1 MSAMQFDKK
10 DFYDRATR
18 TGKYLRHVKRRI
30 DNSTPMRPLRML
42 RQSLYRMT
50 PKGLYTRSLLI
61 IIVPMIVLQSI
72 VAFVFMERHWQM
84 VTRRLSSMVTAD
96 IAAMIDVYKTYP
108 QDAEGQTLSRIARDN
123 LHLTVELLPP
133 GELPQPLPKPFFS
146 LLDDV
151 LSRELRTQI
160 GKPFWID
167 TVGRSNVV
175 EIRIQLDNAIMRVY
189 APRNQAYAS
198 NSHIF
203 IVWMVASAAVLI
215 LVSILFLR
223 NQIKPILTLA
233 DAADAF
239 GKGRDFA
246 PFRPRGAREV
256 RAAAHAFL
264 VMQKRIERQI
274 EQRTTMLNGVSHDL
288 RTLLTRFKLQLA
300 LLKSTPETE
309 AMVRD
314 VDDMQHMLEDYLAFA
329 RGDAGEAPSKI
340 NFKDFLNEVKK
351 DHAAP
356 GKSIAVEFSGE
367 PQVTLLPKAFKRC
380 IDNLVANAVRHA
392 TNVQINAAHE
402 NGFLNVDIEDDGPG
416 IPENQREDVFR
427 PFFRLDD
434 ARNQNESGTGLG
446 LAIARDIAT
455 SHGGDIIL
463 DESALGGLKATIRI
477 PG

>member
-1 MSAMQFDKK
+1 MASMQFDKK
-10 DFYDRATR
+10 DIYRHAAR
-18 TGKYLRHVKRRI
+18 VGKYLRHARHSLSASR
-30 DNSTPMRPLRML
+30 PMQPFRAL

-61 IIVPMIVLQSI
+61 IILPMIVLQSI

-96 IAAMIDVYKTYP
+96 VAAMLDVYKTYP
-108 QDAEGQTLSRIARDN
+108 QDVEGQTLSRIARDN

-133 GELPQPLPKPFFS
+133 GDLPAPLPKPFFS
-146 LLDDV
+146 LLDDA
-151 LSRELRTQI
+151 LSRELRMQI

-167 TVGRSNVV
+167 TVGRSNIV

-239 GKGRDFA
+239 GKGREFA

-256 RAAAHAFL
+256 RAAAHAFI

-300 LLKSTPETE
+300 LLKSMPETE
-309 AMVRD
+309 ALVHD

-329 RGDAGEAPSKI
+329 RGDAGEKPATI
-340 NFKDFLNEVKK
+340 DFNDFLNDVKK
-351 DHAAP
+351 DHAVA
-356 GKSIAVEFSGE
+356 GKTIKTEFSGE
-367 PQVTLLPKAFKRC
+367 PQVMLLPKAFRRC
-380 IDNLVANAVRHA
+380 IDNLVANAVRH
-392 TNVQINAAHE
+392 TNNIRIRAAHE
-402 NGFLNVDIEDDGPG
+402 GGTLNIDVEDDGPG
-416 IPENQREDVFR
+416 IPEAQREDVFR

-434 ARNQNESGTGLG
+434 ARNQDKSGTGLG

-463 DESALGGLKATIRI
+463 GESKLGGLKASVRI

>member
-1 MSAMQFDKK
+1 MQVAPSGKENFSARVAKIG
-10 DFYDRATR
+10 R
-18 TGKYLRHVKRRI
+18 YLRRIKRRI
-30 DNSTPMRPLRML
+30 DDSKPMRPLKRL
-42 RQSLYRMT
+42 RQGLYRMT

-72 VAFVFMERHWQM
+72 VAFVFMERHWQT
-84 VTRRLSSMVTAD
+84 VTRRLSAMVTAD
-96 IAAMIDVYKTYP
+96 IAAMIDVYNIYP
-108 QDAEGQTLSRIARDN
+108 QDKEGQTLSRIARDN
-123 LHLTVELLPP
+123 LRLTVELLPP
-133 GELPQPLPKPFFS
+133 GDLPQPLPKPFFS

-167 TVGRSNVV
+167 TVGRSNIV

-203 IVWMVASAAVLI
+203 IVWMVVSAAVLI

-233 DAADAF
+233 QAADAF
-239 GKGRDFA
+239 GKGRTYE

-264 VMQKRIERQI
+264 LMQKRIERQI

-288 RTLLTRFKLQLA
+288 RTLLTRFRLQVA
-300 LLKSTPETE
+300 LLKDSTQTKD
-309 AMVRD
+309 MLRD
-314 VDDMQHMLEDYLAFA
+314 VDEMQHMLEDYLAFA
-329 RGDAGEAPSKI
+329 RGDAGEAQAVI
-340 NFKDFLNEVKK
+340 NFEEFLSEVKK
-351 DHAAP
+351 DHAAA
-356 GKSIAVEFSGE
+356 GKKINVSFAGE

-380 IDNLVANAVRHA
+380 VDNLVANAVRHGKM
-392 TNVQINAAHE
+392 VSIKAAHE
-402 NGFLNVDIEDDGPG
+402 AGYLTVDVEDDGPG
-416 IPENQREDVFR
+416 IPDDKREDVFR

-434 ARNQNESGTGLG
+434 ARNQDESGTGLG

-455 SHGGDIIL
+455 AHGGDIIL
-463 DESALGGLKATIRI
+463 SDSSIGGLKASLKV
-477 PG
+477 PA